1 MASRGTVGCYLREL
15 NIDELAGP
23 IPEYVTHVLYGLEP
37 HDPKNL
43 LCRTEAQISAPLPR
57 SFPSQLWSFSF
68 TILQKWLNIP
78 PNIITTCVQNIPF
91 WRIFQKKSPVGE
103 TTPWPLATYERERK
117 WNRTAFMTFRIKCF
131 IWNSNWTFERT
142 LRSGVRFPVS
152 PLRFQWLVISCSNAF
167 GIWPKD
173 R

>member
-37 HDPKNL
+37 HDPTNL

-57 SFPSQLWSFSF
+57 SFPSQLRSFSF

-78 PNIITTCVQNIPF
+78 PNIITCTTCVQNIPF
-91 WRIFQKKSPVGE
+91 WGIFQKKKSPVGE
-103 TTPWPLATYERERK
+103 TTPWPLATCERERK
-117 WNRTAFMTFRIKCF
+117 WNRNCF
-131 IWNSNWTFERT
+131 YDIPHKMFHLKFKLDFWEDFEIRGSIPG
-142 LRSGVRFPVS
+142 LAAPIS
-152 PLRFQWLVISCSNAF
+152 VI
-167 GIWPKD
+167 G
-173 R
+173 